1 VGGVLSVFAIGLF
14 TLLLAGLT
22 AWGLTP
28 SVIRLAHVLGAVDQP
43 GHRKVHQAPMPRI
56 GGVAVFAGVAVGLIF
71 VRWTAGTY
79 SPELAN
85 SARVLG
91 LTAGGMFLLG
101 LLDDIRGVAF
111 GWKFAGQIA
120 AAVVAWAGGFR
131 IDMISLPLS
140 SHVYALDLLS
150 LPLTVLW
157 IVGITNAVNLIDGL
171 DGLAAGTAL
180 ITTVAVAA
188 SAVFRGHIGVLA
200 VSVALV
206 GSLLGFLRWNFRPA
220 RIFLGDSG
228 SLFLGFLLAVIS
240 IRGSQKG
247 STVVAVL
254 APILLLALPIAD
266 TGLAVLRRSY
276 GLLAA
281 GSRSPEGVRHIA
293 RNLTVVFRPDQGHI
307 HHQLVARGLGHRQV
321 VLVLYAVA
329 SLSALVALGD
339 VWVNSPV
346 LAQLLAGALVVTS
359 VLFLG
364 GVYLGRRRRLRASR
378 GSVAPRVAPG
388 VARAADAE
396 SR

>member
-1 VGGVLSVFAIGLF
+1 VFAIGLW
-14 TLLLAGLT
+14 TLVIAALT
-22 AWGLTP
+22 AWGVTP
-28 SVIRLAHVLGAVDQP
+28 WLIRLAHVLGAVDHP
-43 GHRKVHQAPMPRI
+43 DPRKVHQAPMPRI
-56 GGVAVFAGVAVGLIF
+56 GGVAVFAGVVSGLLF
-71 VRWTAGTY
+71 ANWAGGTY
-79 SPELAN
+79 SPELAHHATVLAITT
-85 SARVLG
+85 SA
-91 LTAGGMFLLG
+91 MFLLG
-101 LLDDIRGVAF
+101 LLDDIRGVGF
-111 GWKFAGQIA
+111 GWKFTAQVA
-120 AAVVAWAGGFR
+120 AAMIAWTGGFR

-140 SHVYALDLLS
+140 SHVYTLELLS
-150 LPLTVLW
+150 LPITVLW

-188 SAVFRGHIGVLA
+188 SAAFRGHLGVLA

-247 STVVAVL
+247 TTVVAVL
-254 APILLLALPIAD
+254 APVLLLALPIAD
-266 TGLAVLRRSY
+266 TSLAVLRRSF

-281 GSRSPEGVRHIA
+281 GKRSPEGMRHVA

-321 VLVLYAVA
+321 VLVLYAVVC
-329 SLSALVALGD
+329 LCALVALGD

-346 LAQLLAGALVVTS
+346 LGRLLAGALVVTS

-364 GVYLGRRRRLRASR
+364 GVYLGRRRRVRRSRISATPHVAS
-378 GSVAPRVAPG
+378 A

-396 SR
+396 VR